1 MLILGKVGR
10 RSAYT
15 YYFNTAISVFY
26 IMYSFV
32 RDDVPSLLSLSFA
45 HLNISDELLSEH
57 AHILLIQNNTCRQE
71 AFAVVVLHT
80 PVERT
85 ITLHVLFPLAASE
98 LARPGGT
105 T

>member
-1 MLILGKVGR
+1 
-10 RSAYT
+10 
-15 YYFNTAISVFY
+15 
-26 IMYSFV
+26 MYSFV

-71 AFAVVVLHT
+71 AFAVVVS